1 MYKQTVNQPTFSNRT
16 VKFNNNNNIYLYR
29 ANSTIQFSNGYNI
42 HKPGLKTG
50 MESGTFWKTEIGLTG

>member
-1 MYKQTVNQPTFSNRT
+1 MDKNIQCQIRLTNEKKKLSKTVWWVHLDNVLGSQ
-16 VKFNNNNNIYLYR
+16 I
-29 ANSTIQFSNGYNI
+29 GYNI

>member
-1 MYKQTVNQPTFSNRT
+1 MKKKKLSKTVWWVHLDNVLGSQ
-16 VKFNNNNNIYLYR
+16 I
-29 ANSTIQFSNGYNI
+29 GYNI